1 MTEGAQPANIRGV
14 FMDTDL
20 MGAPDRAPAPPLSQA
35 WHEDARRLI
44 ARYPA
49 GRARSA
55 LLPLLYLA
63 QSEHG
68 YVSAEAMSEIASL
81 LGLTRAEVGAVATF
95 YTMFKRDPQ
104 GRWLVSV
111 CTQPSCYLAG
121 GRELKERLE
130 AELGIACGGTAGDV
144 SLEDVE
150 CLCACDGAPV
160 FSVNY
165 ENYERLSVDDA
176 VELVKALRDGGAPP
190 KGARGDVPEDFK
202 AVSRRMSGIEGPPL
216 EARNA

>member
-1 MTEGAQPANIRGV
+1 
-14 FMDTDL
+14 MDTDL
-20 MGAPDRAPAPPLSQA
+20 MGTRPRTPAPPLSA
-35 WHEDARRLI
+35 KWHEDARRLI
-44 ARYPA
+44 ERYPA

-68 YVSAEAMSEIASL
+68 FVSSEAMREIASL
-81 LGLTRAEVGAVATF
+81 LDLTRAEVGAVATF

-121 GRELKERLE
+121 GKQLLGRLE
-130 AELGIACGGTAGDV
+130 SELGISCGATTADGGV

-165 ENYERLSVDDA
+165 ENYEGMNVDDA
-176 VELVKALRDGGAPP
+176 VALVKSLAEGGAPP
-190 KGARGDVPEDFK
+190 PGARGDVPADFK
-202 AVSRRMSGIEGPPL
+202 QANRRMSGVDGPSPKVRD
-216 EARNA
+216 A